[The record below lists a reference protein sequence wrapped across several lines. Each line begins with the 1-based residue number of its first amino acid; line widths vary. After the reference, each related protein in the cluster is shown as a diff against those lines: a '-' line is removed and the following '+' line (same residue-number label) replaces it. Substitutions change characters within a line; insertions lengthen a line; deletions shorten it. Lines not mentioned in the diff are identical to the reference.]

1 MDLTLGS
8 LELLG
13 FLGSSLIFYNTL
25 KKQQNI
31 QQIIEFMTKATVFSP
46 SLLKKVMSAQ
56 GPLSYLKSLR
66 KFQEGKDFSEG
77 YAFLEGFV
85 KSDTPLR
92 SALDRETEMVIS
104 NISTESIFSN
114 NSNKLNEGE
123 GSFETRY
130 VNEFELGEIGN
141 KSNLFTGNLNSLSFS
156 PENSNSQN
164 SVDSSFFDKRPGIV
178 NLPRWK
184 LSELTGSEG
193 MAKAA
198 TIILN
203 GTVNYASALNF
214 VDSATHVRSLTGLEK
229 FLSWA
234 LFCVKLFL
242 SMSNV
247 GKRISGFR
255 VGSRKI
261 ERGILLG

>member
-1 MDLTLGS
+1 
-8 LELLG
+8 
-13 FLGSSLIFYNTL
+13 
-25 KKQQNI
+25 
-31 QQIIEFMTKATVFSP
+31 MTKATVFSP
-46 SLLKKVMSAQ
+46 SLLKKVMSAN
-56 GPLSYLKSLR
+56 GPLSYLKSLH
-66 KFQEGKDFSEG
+66 KFQEGKDYSEG
-77 YAFLEGFV
+77 YAFLEGYV
-85 KSDTPLR
+85 KSDSPIR

-123 GSFETRY
+123 GSYETRY
-130 VNEFELGEIGN
+130 VNEFELGEIGS
-141 KSNLFTGNLNSLSFS
+141 KGNLVRGSSPVLKYNLDGSSSLLPSYF
-156 PENSNSQN
+156 E
-164 SVDSSFFDKRPGIV
+164 KHPGII

-184 LSELTGSEG
+184 LSQVTGSEG
-193 MAKAA
+193 LHKAA
-198 TIILN
+198 TVILN
-203 GTVNYASALNF
+203 GTVNYSQALHF
-214 VDSATHVRSLTGLEK
+214 VDSTTYVRSLTGFEK